1 MNKNN
6 VFFVNFVRKFF
17 CIADKFPFTGDHR
30 DFKNTGRENLGTSV
44 MPLRY
49 TFDSGRHYT
58 ECFGMKLLRKR
69 DVPDEKY
76 TNAFLGFGPEDTN
89 FALELTYSMFT
100 NLPKKKFVAQKL
112 FQHSNSCL
120 HVCQPDNKKLIN
132 GYDASLFI

>member
-1 MNKNN
+1 
-6 VFFVNFVRKFF
+6 
-17 CIADKFPFTGDHR
+17 
-30 DFKNTGRENLGTSV
+30 

-100 NLPKKKFVAQKL
+100 NAT
-112 FQHSNSCL
+112 
-120 HVCQPDNKKLIN
+120 CQFFFCGTKIISIF
-132 GYDASLFI
+132 YFIFACVLT

>member
-1 MNKNN
+1 
-6 VFFVNFVRKFF
+6 
-17 CIADKFPFTGDHR
+17 
-30 DFKNTGRENLGTSV
+30 

-100 NLPKKKFVAQKL
+100 NLPKKILWHKNYFNIL
-112 FQHSNSCL
+112 I
-120 HVCQPDNKKLIN
+120 HVCMCVNLIRYSAMDMLLSSYELIN
-132 GYDASLFI
+132 SFPWKVIFSSTS

>member
-1 MNKNN
+1 
-6 VFFVNFVRKFF
+6 
-17 CIADKFPFTGDHR
+17 
-30 DFKNTGRENLGTSV
+30 

-100 NLPKKKFVAQKL
+100 NLPKKILWHKNYFNIL
-112 FQHSNSCL
+112 I
-120 HVCQPDNKKLIN
+120 HVCMCVNLIIRNLLMDMMLLSSYKLIN
-132 GYDASLFI
+132 SCPGKAFSFSSTSMR